1 MRTSTTQF
9 ELMVSYMERHG
20 DLSRPSNGPHGRVT
34 NINRWAELVTQLN
47 ADATGDTKNE
57 EKWRKTWSDLKN
69 NTKRKA
75 ARLNKAMSGTGGG
88 PALKIKLSGI
98 EERVLAIINPQAAS
112 GMTEVLEVFVTENDG
127 EDPGSSPLIQVNERE
142 NEDWNVPGSSSQP
155 PIFEPANLP
164 PPPPATPPTPIQ
176 RQS

>member
-20 DLSRPSNGPHGRVT
+20 DLSRPCNGPQGRVT
-34 NINRWAELVTQLN
+34 NNNRWAELVTQQN

-57 EKWRKTWSDLKN
+57 EKWRK
-69 NTKRKA
+69 
-75 ARLNKAMSGTGGG
+75 
-88 PALKIKLSGI
+88 
-98 EERVLAIINPQAAS
+98 
-112 GMTEVLEVFVTENDG
+112 NDG

-155 PIFEPANLP
+155 PIFEPANQP
-164 PPPPATPPTPIQ
+164 PSPPATPPTPIQ
-176 RQS
+176 GTPRSPRTPRRRRHPRLPVGASPKRRTPAISQSALAREAFANSDREWREFNKEKFLKTTKSIKNA